1 MANTIWIPTS
11 LGEFSSPIGFF
22 MGFFFARISIGL
34 LSLSLAPFLYIYFP
48 KLTQSAFISC
58 LLGYIF
64 AFSLP
69 FLPTNFCTPST
80 PHPFL
85 SVLPAC
91 LPAMPWGL
99 ESCRMRRRCRW
110 GKINWSIATHNKRRR
125 KSIQRIHHPPPP
137 PPTILFYSAEARW
150 CVVSASMKFCG
161 GGKESA
167 CAEFAFSPSRTRLIY
182 CKEKIIILSWPRKE
196 GEECSVMVI
205 GSINALKSIPL
216 SISTII
222 TGPVRHSVSPGF
234 IFYRRHCQDHFTCPL
249 SECPI
254 KIFNSLLLQLALLQ
268 FPPSHSLLT
277 LSCKNCLSTS

>member
-1 MANTIWIPTS
+1 MFILP
-11 LGEFSSPIGFF
+11 
-22 MGFFFARISIGL
+22 
-34 LSLSLAPFLYIYFP
+34 LSLAPFLYIYFP

-69 FLPTNFCTPST
+69 FLPIHYCIPST
-80 PHPFL
+80 LPLHIPFYR
-85 SVLPAC
+85 SC

-99 ESCRMRRRCRW
+99 ESCRMRCRW
-110 GKINWSIATHNKRRR
+110 GKINWSIATHNERRR
-125 KSIQRIHHPPPP
+125 KSIQRMNHPPPP
-137 PPTILFYSAEARW
+137 PPTILFSRSSGTGERTVMC
-150 CVVSASMKFCG
+150 CVRLYEVLWGRK
-161 GGKESA
+161 GK
-167 CAEFAFSPSRTRLIY
+167 CLCRIRFFTVPDKT
-182 CKEKIIILSWPRKE
+182 CILQGKNNNTLLAKE
-196 GEECSVMVI
+196 GGEKVECSVMVI

-234 IFYRRHCQDHFTCPL
+234 IFYRSHCQDHFTCPL

-268 FPPSHSLLT
+268 FPFSHSLSAS
-277 LSCKNCLSTS
+277 SCKNCLSTS